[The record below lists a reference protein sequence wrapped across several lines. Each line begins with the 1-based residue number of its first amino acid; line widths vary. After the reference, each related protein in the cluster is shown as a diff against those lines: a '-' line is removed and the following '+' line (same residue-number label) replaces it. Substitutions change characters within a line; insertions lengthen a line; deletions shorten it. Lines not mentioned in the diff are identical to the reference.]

1 MRELRFKAVAL
12 DTSKWIEGYGVCLN
26 TKEDL
31 ANIFHKQGINLMQAT
46 AVYPESICEYAGIGN
61 IFEKQEIKN
70 EKEKVTGYV
79 EFDEGAFS
87 LKITSSNTDEMD
99 VGQSI
104 PLFEFLE
111 EELILTGRNTYENP
125 DVLTPKI

>member
-1 MRELRFKAVAL
+1 MRELRFKAVSL

-31 ANIFHKQGINLMQAT
+31 ANIFHKQGHNLMNAT

-61 IFEKQEIKN
+61 IFEKAEIRN
-70 EKEKVTGYV
+70 EKEKVVGYV
-79 EFDEGAFS
+79 EFDAGAFS
-87 LKITSSNTDEMD
+87 LKITQSNTDEMD

-104 PLFEFLE
+104 PLFEFIE
-111 EELILTGRNTYENP
+111 EELVLTGRNTYENP
-125 DVLTPKI
+125 DVLIKRI